1 MDPVL
6 FSTDHSDPP
15 AQEQPMKEH
24 TQEIPGPTPDPQ
36 AKPVR
41 EQQAA
46 AGKVRLIT
54 PHNEGTECN
63 AKTG

>member
-1 MDPVL
+1 MREII
-6 FSTDHSDPP
+6 
-15 AQEQPMKEH
+15 QE
-24 TQEIPGPTPDPQ
+24 TPGPTPEPI
-36 AKPVR
+36 PNSVR